1 MLAGRLGLETAR
13 IPHADRHGLLHLD
26 RGELTVVDGC
36 LRFKCAGGGQVERGS
51 YMIPHQVISLVLL
64 GPGTSISH
72 DALRLLA
79 RHGTGMAAVG
89 DNGVRMYT
97 APPLLPDTS
106 ALARRQVTLWSEPRR
121 GRLLVARRMYARR
134 LGVIM
139 PHREI
144 SVLRGIEGARV
155 RSLYGQ
161 LAAKYDVE
169 WHGRRY
175 DRSDPTATDDINQAI
190 NHAASAVEG
199 AAAIAVTAT
208 ATIPQ
213 LGFIHE
219 DSGQSFV
226 LDIAD
231 LFRDTVTLPCAFRA
245 IDIARKRT
253 GDTMER
259 VVRKLT
265 GAAMRRESVIPS
277 MIDAIKALFSEHESP
292 GGSSGPK
299 ERATNTEDESRES
312 SAANEVSDE
321 PDADHYA

>member
-1 MLAGRLGLETAR
+1 MLSGRLGLETAR
-13 IPHADRHGLLHLD
+13 IPHADRHGLVHLD
-26 RGELTVVDGC
+26 RGQLTVTDGC
-36 LRFKCAGGGQVERGS
+36 LRFACAGGGQLEAGA
-51 YMIPHQVISLVLL
+51 YTIPYQAISLVLL
-64 GPGTSISH
+64 GPGTMVSH

-79 RHGTGMAAVG
+79 RHGTALAAIG
-89 DNGVRMYT
+89 DDGVRCYT
-97 APPLLPDTS
+97 APPIMPDTS
-106 ALARRQVTLWSEPRR
+106 ALARRQATFWADTRR

-144 SVLRGIEGARV
+144 AVLRGIEGSRV

-161 LAAKYDVE
+161 LAKKYGVV

-175 DRSDPTATDDINQAI
+175 DRSDPAGTDDINQAI
-190 NHAASAVEG
+190 NHAATAVEG

-219 DSGQSFV
+219 DSGQSWV

-245 IDIARKRT
+245 IDTIKKRPNET
-253 GDTMER
+253 IER

-265 GAAMRRESVIPS
+265 GSAMRRDQVIPS
-277 MIDAIKALFSEHESP
+277 MIDAIKAILAEPERAATAAAESP
-292 GGSSGPK
+292 
-299 ERATNTEDESRES
+299 ES
-312 SAANEVSDE
+312 SAERSTDSAGGPEGAADE
-321 PDADHYA
+321 FDADSHS